1 MGVGQGLVL
10 FQALLEG
17 VLLGGGQVAVG
28 KAFEGVEVLAQAG
41 GRATPVRMQWPNASM
56 AS

>member
-10 FQALLEG
+10 LQTLLEG
-17 VLLGGGQVAVG
+17 VLPGGGQAAVG

-41 GRATPVRMQWPNASM
+41 GRATPMSMQWPNASM